1 MACSETGNCSVQCM
15 RVNTMTSISLILWV
29 TGIVGCQQAGPGSSS
44 PPADA
49 TMLANPGSLAVQH
62 GSPLSVRPSTSPIQS
77 APSSSLRVVVYYF
90 HPTLRCTSCLLAESL
105 AHQVVQEQWKDA
117 VDQGV
122 LHWRLVNIDLPENQ
136 SLTRL
141 FAVDSST
148 VVVASVR
155 DGKPV
160 RWEKTIQVWE
170 HVQQPDTFRDR
181 IHGQIM
187 KLLSDE

>member
-1 MACSETGNCSVQCM
+1 M
-15 RVNTMTSISLILWV
+15 RVNAMTSISLILWV
-29 TGIVGCQQAGPGSSS
+29 TTMAGCQQAERGRPCS
-44 PPADA
+44 PADA
-49 TMLANPGSLAVQH
+49 TVRANPGSLAVQQD
-62 GSPLSVRPSTSPIQS
+62 SAPNVQVSAAWIQS
-77 APSSSLRVVVYYF
+77 APSSSLRVVIYYF

-122 LHWRLVNIDLPENQ
+122 LQWRLANIDLPENQ

-141 FAVDSST
+141 FEVNSSA

-160 RWEKTIQVWE
+160 RWDKIGQVWE
-170 HVQQPDTFRDR
+170 HVQEPDTFRDR

-187 KLLSDE
+187 KFLSEE

>member
-1 MACSETGNCSVQCM
+1 
-15 RVNTMTSISLILWV
+15 MTSISLILWV
-29 TGIVGCQQAGPGSSS
+29 TALVGCQQAERGRSCS
-44 PPADA
+44 PADA
-49 TMLANPGSLAVQH
+49 TMRANPGSLAVQQA
-62 GSPLSVRPSTSPIQS
+62 SPVNVRLSTSPIQS
-77 APSSSLRVVVYYF
+77 APSSNIRVVIYYF

-122 LHWRLVNIDLPENQ
+122 LQWRLANIDLAENQ
-136 SLTRL
+136 LLTRL
-141 FAVDSST
+141 FAVDSSA

-160 RWEKTIQVWE
+160 LWEKISQVWE
-170 HVQQPDTFRDR
+170 QVQEPDTFRGR

-187 KLLSDE
+187 KFLSEE

>member
-1 MACSETGNCSVQCM
+1 M

-29 TGIVGCQQAGPGSSS
+29 TALVGCQQAERGRSCS
-44 PPADA
+44 PADA
-49 TMLANPGSLAVQH
+49 TMRTTAGSLAAQQ
-62 GSPLSVRPSTSPIQS
+62 GSAPNVHVSTASIQS
-77 APSSSLRVVVYYF
+77 APSSKLRVVIYYF

-105 AHQVVQEQWKDA
+105 AHQVVQEHWNDA
-117 VDQGV
+117 LDQGV
-122 LHWRLVNIDLPENQ
+122 LQWRLANIDLPENQ

-141 FAVDSST
+141 FAVDSSA
-148 VVVASVR
+148 VVAASVR

-160 RWEKTIQVWE
+160 RWEKISQVWE
-170 HVQQPDTFRDR
+170 QVQEPDTFRGR

>member
-1 MACSETGNCSVQCM
+1 MEANRGPVTVQQDSAVNVRLSTG
-15 RVNTMTSISLILWV
+15 
-29 TGIVGCQQAGPGSSS
+29 
-44 PPADA
+44 
-49 TMLANPGSLAVQH
+49 
-62 GSPLSVRPSTSPIQS
+62 PIQS
-77 APSSSLRVVVYYF
+77 APSSSLRVVIYYF

-122 LHWRLVNIDLPENQ
+122 LQWRLANIDLAENQ
-136 SLTRL
+136 LLTRL
-141 FAVDSST
+141 FAVDSSA

-160 RWEKTIQVWE
+160 LWDKISQVWE
-170 HVQQPDTFRDR
+170 QVQEPDTFRGR

-187 KLLSDE
+187 KLLSDK

>member
-1 MACSETGNCSVQCM
+1 
-15 RVNTMTSISLILWV
+15 MTSLSLILWV
-29 TGIVGCQQAGPGSSS
+29 TAIGGCQQPGPGSCS
-44 PPADA
+44 PAANA
-49 TMLANPGSLAVQH
+49 TMEANRGPVTVQQDSAVNVR
-62 GSPLSVRPSTSPIQS
+62 LSTGPIQS
-77 APSSSLRVVVYYF
+77 APSSSLRVVIYYF

-122 LHWRLVNIDLPENQ
+122 LQWRLANIDLAENQ
-136 SLTRL
+136 LLTRL
-141 FAVDSST
+141 FAVDSSA

-160 RWEKTIQVWE
+160 LWDKISQVWE
-170 HVQQPDTFRDR
+170 QVQEPDTFRGR

-187 KLLSDE
+187 KLLSDK